1 MAVAPAAKI
10 IDTRKKLGLILLAG
24 LLLRLV
30 WPGSIGLDHFDEGI
44 YAFAG
49 EWPFARGGLAAL
61 DPALIPYGPPV
72 TSVLIGIS
80 NIVLGGPSDFSAIL
94 PGLLCGSLAVVV
106 IGRLAAKSFTP
117 QAGLFSAILLAT
129 SGAGIAFSRSALTDA
144 PLMLVWLSTIYC
156 GLHFLKRP
164 GFISAMGLGIGV
176 GLSQLT
182 KYNGALTGVIVAL
195 TALLDVA
202 YVPREKVRDFHL
214 FAKRIGWGLFAILIA
229 FLIYLPWIQFV
240 ERHGGYRTLMKHHS
254 GYMGGV
260 ETWFSH
266 LKLQLAQA
274 SVFQWQWS
282 LMILVVLA
290 CIWVGDSNQNQ
301 AKETKIKW
309 PAVLTTLLCLI
320 PNAIWICSII
330 RTPRLLRSP
339 EVGLKLI
346 AVWLIFLSIL
356 TPFYHPYARLWLPT
370 TMASFLVAGSMLD
383 DIWSSQSL
391 SDLTHLNFRTI
402 VREKKFL
409 AGLLIFF
416 VVTSFQM
423 PLQEAGFW
431 SGRGAL
437 KADVL
442 KLVPQIQASVSK
454 GRTVSLYVSPAVRWQ
469 LRNAT
474 PPAGFGP
481 GRLANLPDL
490 HAYQSGPLLLDRGLL
505 NEREYEEFL
514 KRNPRIKKQLQSEK
528 SQRGLISILDI
539 APDASLGSPIPGIGL
554 EWLGD

>member
-1 MAVAPAAKI
+1 MADAPAANI
-10 IDTRKKLGLILLAG
+10 ISQKKRLGLIFLTG
-24 LLLRLV
+24 LLLRLS

-49 EWPFARGGLAAL
+49 EWPFARGGLASL

-72 TSVLIGIS
+72 TSVQIGIC
-80 NIVLGGPSDFSAIL
+80 NILLGGPSDFSAIL
-94 PGLLCGSLAVVV
+94 PGLLYGSLAVLV
-106 IGRLAAKSFTP
+106 IGRLAAKIFTP

-129 SGAGIAFSRSALTDA
+129 SGAGIALSRSALTDA
-144 PLMLVWLSTIYC
+144 PLMLVWLSTIYY
-156 GLHFLKRP
+156 GLHFLIRP
-164 GFISAMGLGIGV
+164 SFISSILLGAGV

-195 TALLDVA
+195 TALVDVA
-202 YVPREKVRDFHL
+202 YVPREKVRDLHL

-240 ERHGGYRTLMKHHS
+240 ERHGGYRALMKHHS

-282 LMILVVLA
+282 LMILVVVG
-290 CIWVGDSNQNQ
+290 CIWVGASNQNQ
-301 AKETKIKW
+301 ATQTKIKW
-309 PAVLTTLLCLI
+309 PVVWTILLCLI
-320 PNAIWICSII
+320 PNGIWICSII
-330 RTPRLLRSP
+330 KAPRLLRSP

-346 AVWLIFLSIL
+346 GVWLIFLSIL

-370 TMASFLVAGSMLD
+370 MMACFVVAGSILD
-383 DIWSSQSL
+383 EIWSGQFL
-391 SDLTHLNFRTI
+391 SDLKPLNFRTI
-402 VREKKFL
+402 VRKKEFL

-416 VVTSFQM
+416 MVTGFQI
-423 PLQEAGFW
+423 PLQLPGVW
-431 SGRGAL
+431 SGRGVL
-437 KADVL
+437 KADIV

-474 PPAGFGP
+474 PTSGFGP

-490 HAYQSGPLLLDRGLL
+490 QAYQSGPLLLDRGLL
-505 NEREYEEFL
+505 NELEYEEFL
-514 KRNPRIKKQLQSEK
+514 KRNPKIKKQMQSEK
-528 SQRGLISILDI
+528 SQRGLITILDI
-539 APDASLGSPIPGIGL
+539 APDASLGSLMPGIGL